1 LWSGGYD
8 GSERL
13 NDFIRFDFAAYDLSF
28 EVPPSTIISDLS
40 RLVNDDTLSDVTFI
54 VEDKPVYAHKL
65 MLMRSS
71 YFQALF
77 LGEMKESRLSTVKI
91 EQVRHSIFLAVL
103 EYLYTDQVRI
113 PLDSAMDLF
122 EAADLFCIP
131 RLMTMCEKRMLQSIT
146 VENAATIFHA
156 ADMHTATSLRRKAL
170 KYILAHFEE
179 VSKTKSFEEMGRS
192 NMELVFE
199 VLRNR

>member
-1 LWSGGYD
+1 
-8 GSERL
+8 
-13 NDFIRFDFAAYDLSF
+13 
-28 EVPPSTIISDLS
+28 
-40 RLVNDDTLSDVTFI
+40 
-54 VEDKPVYAHKL
+54 
-65 MLMRSS
+65 
-71 YFQALF
+71 
-77 LGEMKESRLSTVKI
+77 MKESRLSTVKI